1 MPPIVIDVRK
11 VDDQRDIVH
20 LAAEALS
27 AGKVVALPTETVY
40 GIAASALNEEAV
52 ARLVELKGRRAG
64 HPLALAVKS
73 ADDALDF
80 VPDMSSLSR
89 RLARR
94 CWPGPVTLVLQD
106 QHPESVVRQ
115 LPAAVQQAVSPSG
128 TLGLRV
134 PDHPL
139 VLSVLRICAG
149 PLALTSANKTGE
161 ADAVSGQEVVEALGD
176 SIDMVI
182 NDGPSKL
189 SRPSSVV
196 QVDRENKLNILR
208 EGVVSEAI
216 VRRLAG
222 PMILFVCT
230 GNTCRSP
237 MAEAMM
243 RQKVAKRIGCSV
255 DEVEDRGLLIASA
268 GIAAMTGGRP
278 SPAALDVMKERGLDL
293 SSHESQPLTDRLVQY
308 ADLILT
314 MTRGHHDAIL
324 AQWPH
329 ASGRTKVVCHD
340 QMDVSDPIGGPT
352 EMYRR
357 CADQIEQQ
365 LDRWLAQI
373 DLEPS
378 S

>member
-20 LAAEALS
+20 RAAEALT
-27 AGKVVALPTETVY
+27 AGKVVAFPTETVY

-52 ARLVELKGRRAG
+52 NRLAQLKGRRPG
-64 HPLALAVKS
+64 HPLALAIKS

-80 VPDMSSLSR
+80 IPDMTPLGR

-94 CWPGPVTLVLQD
+94 CWPGPVTLVLD
-106 QHPESVVRQ
+106 NRHPESVVCQ
-115 LPAAVQQAVSPSG
+115 LPQAVQEAVSPNG

-139 VLSVLRICAG
+139 MISVLRICAG

-176 SIDMVI
+176 SIDLVI
-182 NDGPSKL
+182 DDGPSKL
-189 SRPSSVV
+189 ARPSSVV
-196 QVDRENKLNILR
+196 RVDRENKLSMLR
-208 EGVVSEAI
+208 EGVVSEAT
-216 VRRLAG
+216 VTRLAG

-237 MAEAMM
+237 MAEMLM
-243 RQKVAKRIGCSV
+243 RQRIAAKLGCAL
-255 DEVEDRGLLIASA
+255 DEVEDHGLLIASA
-268 GIAAMTGGRP
+268 GIAAMTGGRS
-278 SPAALDVMKERGLDL
+278 SPGALDVMKERGLDL
-293 SSHESQPLTDRLVQY
+293 SSHESQPLTDRLVKY

-314 MTRGHHDAIL
+314 MTHGHRDAIL
-324 AQWPH
+324 AQWPA
-329 ASGRTKVVCHD
+329 ASDRTKVLCHD
-340 QMDVSDPIGGPT
+340 HSDVSDPIGGPT

-357 CADQIEQQ
+357 CAEQIEAQ
-365 LDRWLAQI
+365 LDRWLEQI
-373 DLEPS
+373 DLEDH
-378 S
+378 

>member
-20 LAAEALS
+20 RAAEALS
-27 AGKVVALPTETVY
+27 AGKVVAFPTETVY
-40 GIAASALNEEAV
+40 GVAVSALNEEAV
-52 ARLVELKGRRAG
+52 ARLVELKGRQAG

-161 ADAVSGQEVVEALGD
+161 ADAISGQEVVEALGD

-182 NDGPSKL
+182 DDGPSKL
-189 SRPSSVV
+189 ARPSSVV
-196 QVDRENKLNILR
+196 QVNRENKLCILR

-243 RQKVAKRIGCSV
+243 RQKVAERLGCSV

-278 SPAALDVMKERGLDL
+278 SPAAMDVMKERGLDL
-293 SSHESQPLTDRLVQY
+293 TSHESQPLTDRLVQY

-314 MTRGHHDAIL
+314 MTRGHRDAIL

-329 ASGRTKVVCHD
+329 ASDRTKVVCHD
-340 QMDVSDPIGGPT
+340 QIDVSDPIGGPT
-352 EMYRR
+352 ELYRR
-357 CADQIEQQ
+357 CAEQIELQ

-378 S
+378 W